1 MLHFRKLIKIYRRM
15 ISTLVN
21 IYSISMSN
29 LGVREWYENDFI
41 DLIKIE
47 NLLYYLDIK
56 SKILGFILIKN
67 IKYEAEI
74 INISIDLKFQRQGFG
89 SKLLD
94 YITHSKDW
102 VDVKKIYFRGFCRKH

>member
-1 MLHFRKLIKIYRRM
+1 
-15 ISTLVN
+15 
-21 IYSISMSN
+21 MSN
-29 LGVREWYENDFI
+29 LGVREWNENDFI

-47 NLLYYLDIK
+47 NLLYYLGIK
-56 SKILGFILIKN
+56 NEILSFILIKK

-74 INISIDLKFQRQGFG
+74 INISIGPKFQRKGFG

-102 VDVKKIYFRGFCRKH
+102 VDGKKYTLEVSVVNIRAKYFYESMGFQRVAIRKNY